1 MLASGERRTHHLQAP
16 PPTKLLQSRRLLGA
30 GAGAVVGGSISASR
44 MSGALLLR
52 KLAVP
57 THLRAAPELKDRRRP
72 TNPLAPPGL
81 LHQRPPAV
89 VAAMAVLGRSLTAR
103 LEGWLKAD
111 PPVTH
116 LNAGLVMW
124 HLRLFLI
131 SSA

>member
-1 MLASGERRTHHLQAP
+1 MTKRHELAPSVVNIEKGGQRKRFLKRW
-16 PPTKLLQSRRLLGA
+16 TKVPGWWTKK
-30 GAGAVVGGSISASR
+30 I
-44 MSGALLLR
+44 
-52 KLAVP
+52 KWFP

-103 LEGWLKAD
+103 LEGWLRAD

-116 LNAGLVMW
+116 LNTGLVMW